1 MLNNIKISQTTDEII
16 LTVNVIADI
25 KEILEELKIK
35 LPKLRDFYQTSTIPI
50 RITGRL
56 FTDLEMEK
64 VKTLINEEI
73 KVEIKFDDTSKLL
86 GLHAIKRTFEAE
98 TDISETKFIQGS
110 LRCGRREEYPGNIV
124 ICGDVNSGAEVIAG
138 GNIMILGALRGLAH
152 AGANGNTMAMIS
164 ANYIEVT
171 QIRIANL
178 VTEVTE
184 RADKCPI
191 CKIEK
196 NEIVIS

>member
-1 MLNNIKISQTTDEII
+1 MLNNIKISQTTKEII

-25 KEILEELKIK
+25 KDILDELQMK
-35 LPKLRDFYQTSTIPI
+35 LPRLRDFYKTSTIPI
-50 RITGRL
+50 RVTGRL
-56 FTDLEMEK
+56 FTELEMES
-64 VKTLINEEI
+64 VKNLITSQIHVDVN
-73 KVEIKFDDTSKLL
+73 FDDTSKLL
-86 GLHAIKRTFEAE
+86 GLHAIKKTFESE
-98 TDISETKFIQGS
+98 THISETKFIQGS
-110 LRCGRREEYPGNIV
+110 LRCGRREEYPGSIV

-152 AGANGNTMAMIS
+152 AGANGNTKAMIS

-178 VTEVTE
+178 VTEIPE
-184 RADKCPI
+184 RVDKCPV